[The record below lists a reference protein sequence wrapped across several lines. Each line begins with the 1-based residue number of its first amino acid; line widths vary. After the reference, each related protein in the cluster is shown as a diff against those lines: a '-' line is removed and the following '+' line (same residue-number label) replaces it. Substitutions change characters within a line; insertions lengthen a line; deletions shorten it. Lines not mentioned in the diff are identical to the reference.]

1 MISVSIKGVLIGVLL
16 IALIVLVVYLIILV
30 SNLTDTVKKA
40 NTILDMSTDAAISAK
55 NKVDEVNNSVREKV
69 DKVNSIVDNGLNT
82 VKGAAG
88 KVTGKV
94 KELM

>member
-1 MISVSIKGVLIGVLL
+1 
-16 IALIVLVVYLIILV
+16 
-30 SNLTDTVKKA
+30 
-40 NTILDMSTDAAISAK
+40 
-55 NKVDEVNNSVREKV
+55 V